1 MWKRTA
7 CGVSS
12 VTLVLRTAPGLA
24 QSRSLIGG
32 GGGGGGE
39 LMSYYSSLYI
49 VHGDNQVSTV
59 TCMVKM
65 DE

>member
-32 GGGGGGE
+32 GGE